1 MTRDNSIKTEKT
13 EDENNINNREFGI
26 EITNANKKNKKI
38 KYPKRNNTFLYPKSG
53 TIDYNERYTKK
64 KYPSK
69 KIGNITKLKVNKIIK
84 KINGINIIND
94 EKEEK
99 NKIRVYKEDPIEE
112 YEKEISSNLFQNETK
127 NRPDYSKF
135 PSSENNKK
143 FIISFYKRFSFI
155 NLFISY
161 QLEFHF
167 KQETFYL
174 AINLFD
180 RYIQKITSSNKKNE
194 DLNIIALTCLY
205 IALKYEE
212 IDPPRLETV
221 LKLFTISYLPR
232 QIILKEDEILS
243 SLDFQVSTISPLLF
257 LQLVCKYNNY
267 ENEYYR
273 KEMDLCFYGAQFIL
287 DICMIEPNFCEL
299 KPSLQASLSLY
310 LVRKI
315 LYSGYTHRKNLWD
328 FNLYLKTNYLEK
340 DIKSYL
346 KIAVNAIKNYFGNKY
361 TKNFNAMP
369 LYLKYSFREYSS
381 ISCKL
386 EKIILKKK

>member
-1 MTRDNSIKTEKT
+1 MTRDNSINTEKT

-26 EITNANKKNKKI
+26 EITNVNKKNKKI
-38 KYPKRNNTFLYPKSG
+38 KYPKQNNIFLYPKSG
-53 TIDYNERYTKK
+53 AIDYNKGYVKK

-69 KIGNITKLKVNKIIK
+69 KRGNKTKSKLNEIIK

-99 NKIRVYKEDPIEE
+99 NEIREYKEDPIEE
-112 YEKEISSNLFQNETK
+112 YEKEIISNLFQNENK

-135 PSSENNKK
+135 PTEKNNKK
-143 FIISFYKRFSFI
+143 LIISFSKRFSFI
-155 NLFISY
+155 NLLISY

-180 RYIQKITSSNKKNE
+180 RYIQKITSKKQKKE

-212 IDPPRLETV
+212 IDPPYLKAVLEI
-221 LKLFTISYLPR
+221 FTISYLPQ

-243 SLDFQVSTISPLLF
+243 SLDFQVLTISPLLF
-257 LQLVCKYNNY
+257 LKLVFKNNNY
-267 ENEYYR
+267 EKGYYQY
-273 KEMDLCFYGAQFIL
+273 EMDLCFYGALFIL
-287 DICMIEPNFCEL
+287 DLCMIEPKFCEL
-299 KPSLQASLSLY
+299 KPSLQAALSLY
-310 LVRKI
+310 VVRKI
-315 LYSGYTHRKNLWD
+315 LYSGYTHRVNIWD
-328 FNLYLKTNYLEK
+328 CNLYLKTNYLEK
-340 DIKSYL
+340 DIKPHL
-346 KIAVNAIKNYFGNKY
+346 KIALNTIKNYFGNEY
-361 TKNFNAMP
+361 TKNFKAMP
-369 LYLKYSFREYSS
+369 LYLKYSNTKYLS

-386 EKIILKKK
+386 EKIILRKK

>member
-1 MTRDNSIKTEKT
+1 MTRDNSIETEKT

-26 EITNANKKNKKI
+26 EITNVNKKNKKI
-38 KYPKRNNTFLYPKSG
+38 KYPKQNNIFLYPKSG
-53 TIDYNERYTKK
+53 AIDYNKGYVKK

-69 KIGNITKLKVNKIIK
+69 KWENKTKSKVNEIIK

-99 NKIRVYKEDPIEE
+99 NEIREYKEDPIEE
-112 YEKEISSNLFQNETK
+112 YEKEIISNLFQNENK

-135 PSSENNKK
+135 PTEKNNNKL
-143 FIISFYKRFSFI
+143 IISFSKRFSFI
-155 NLFISY
+155 NLLISY

-180 RYIQKITSSNKKNE
+180 RYIQKITSKKQKKE

-212 IDPPRLETV
+212 IDPPYLRAVLE
-221 LKLFTISYLPR
+221 LFTISYLPQ

-243 SLDFQVSTISPLLF
+243 SLDFQVLTISPLLF
-257 LQLVCKYNNY
+257 LKLVFKNNNY
-267 ENEYYR
+267 EKGYYQY
-273 KEMDLCFYGAQFIL
+273 EMDLCFYGALFIL
-287 DICMIEPNFCEL
+287 DLCMIEPKFCEL
-299 KPSLQASLSLY
+299 KPSLQAALSLY
-310 LVRKI
+310 VVRKI
-315 LYSGYTHRKNLWD
+315 LYSDNTHRRNIWD
-328 FNLYLKTNYLEK
+328 CNLYLKTNYLEK
-340 DIKSYL
+340 DIKPHL
-346 KIAVNAIKNYFGNKY
+346 KIALNTIKKYFGNEY
-361 TKNFNAMP
+361 TKNFKAMP
-369 LYLKYSFREYSS
+369 LYLKYSNTKYLS

-386 EKIILKKK
+386 EKIILRKK